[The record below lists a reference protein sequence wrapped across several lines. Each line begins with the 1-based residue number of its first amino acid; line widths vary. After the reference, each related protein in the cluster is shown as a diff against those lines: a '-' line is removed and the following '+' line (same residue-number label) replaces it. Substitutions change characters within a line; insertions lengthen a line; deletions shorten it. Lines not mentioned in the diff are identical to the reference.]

1 MWTKP
6 SLAAGAAMMLAAG
19 PAAAQYYQ
27 GPYIKIIKCHIKGR
41 VAVRRASMVAAFPIK
56 GRIVV
61 RRELMDGEATG
72 TTPDRPLRRMPI
84 TTRGDTIAITG
95 IESRSVPADGGRCG
109 LGAAEKWD

>member
-1 MWTKP
+1 MDQ
-6 SLAAGAAMMLAAG
+6 AFARG
-19 PAAAQYYQ
+19 
-27 GPYIKIIKCHIKGR
+27 GR
-41 VAVRRASMVAAFPIK
+41 SNDVSGWSGRRRASMVAAFPIK